1 MKSSAKTVDEY
12 MAGLPDERKEALVN
26 LRKCILDN
34 LPEGFTEE
42 MDYGKPSYVMP
53 KMIYPVGN
61 HCDPKHLFP
70 FMGFAL
76 QKNNISFYHMGLYSD
91 KELCDRFIDTITR
104 QNGKKPDI
112 GKSRIRFRKSGEVP
126 YELSENSLP
135 K

>member
-12 MAGLPDERKEALVN
+12 MAGLPDERKEALVK

-34 LPEGFTEE
+34 LPEGFIEE
-42 MDYGKPSYVMP
+42 MDYGNPSFVVP
-53 KMIYPVGN
+53 KMIYPAGC
-61 HCDPKHLFP
+61 HCDPKHPLP

-76 QKNNISFYHMGLYSD
+76 QKNNISFYHMDLYSD
-91 KELCDRFIDTITR
+91 KELCDRFIVTVTR

-112 GKSRIRFRKSGEVP
+112 GKSCIRFRKSGEVP
-126 YELSENSLP
+126 YELSANSLP